1 MLLFCAKVSKKCLTA
16 KEKCH
21 VMSYFLLFNDCLQ
34 NYQSQ
39 NGVSSNPCDDMP
51 GIALAFSNP
60 CDDMPGIALAFSN
73 PCDGMPVIALA
84 FSNPCDDMPAIA
96 LTFSNP
102 CDDMPAIALTF
113 SNPCDDVP
121 AIALTFSNPCD
132 DMPQFFG
139 TFSLCS
145 HRAWLCA
152 KIVTKAW
159 QSGGGNGGCRDSLHC
174 SSTRSVQA

>member
-1 MLLFCAKVSKKCLTA
+1 MLLFCAKVNKKCLTA

-51 GIALAFSNP
+51 GIALA
-60 CDDMPGIALAFSN
+60 
-73 PCDGMPVIALA
+73 
-84 FSNPCDDMPAIA
+84 
-96 LTFSNP
+96 FSNP